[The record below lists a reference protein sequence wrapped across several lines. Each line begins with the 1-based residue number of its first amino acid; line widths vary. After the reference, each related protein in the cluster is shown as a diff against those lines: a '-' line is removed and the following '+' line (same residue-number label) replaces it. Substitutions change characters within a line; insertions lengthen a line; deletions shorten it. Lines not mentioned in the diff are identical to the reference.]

1 MKLSVVIVNYNVKYF
16 LELCLC
22 SLYRAIDEISAEV
35 FVVDNASSDGSLE
48 YLMPRFPKVNFIANK
63 ENVGFARANNQA
75 ITLSRSE
82 YILLLNPD
90 TVVGENVI
98 TDCLQ
103 FMDTHPKT
111 GGAGVKMITGDGSFL
126 PESKR
131 GFPAPMASLYK
142 FTGLSKLFPD
152 SPRFGKYHLRYL
164 NENEY
169 HSVDVLAGAFMLLR
183 KTSIDK
189 CGLLDEDFFMYGE
202 DIDLSYRITKAGYEN
217 HYLPYPIIHYK
228 GESTKKDSF
237 KYVRVFYEAMVIFFR
252 KHYPHYSTLFACTV
266 KVGIYLKALIAVL
279 NRIPKQLFYA
289 VKGKNGASELCFLV
303 LGSERMIN
311 EVRALCRKSGL
322 RGPHRYFVTDE
333 QLRPKGHLEIHS
345 LEKKFTHIVYDSD
358 AYSYQNIIRL
368 ISSSPEKGVELG
380 LYSVNTGIL
389 VTPQNSYQ

>member
-22 SLYRAIDEISAEV
+22 SLYRAIDQLPAEV
-35 FVVDNASSDGSLE
+35 FVVDNASTDGSLE
-48 YLMPRFPKVNFIANK
+48 YLIPRFPKVNFIANK

-75 ITLSRSE
+75 IALSQSE
-82 YILLLNPD
+82 YVLLLNPD

-98 TDCLQ
+98 TDCLH
-103 FMDTHPKT
+103 FMDSHPAT

-131 GFPAPMASLYK
+131 GFPAPMTSLYK
-142 FTGLSKLFPD
+142 FTGLSRLFPK
-152 SPRFGKYHLRYL
+152 SHHFGKYHLRYL
-164 NENEY
+164 NENEC

-183 KTSIDK
+183 KASLNK

-237 KYVRVFYEAMVIFFR
+237 KYVRVFYEAMAIFFR
-252 KHYPHYSTLFACTV
+252 KHYPHYSTLFACII
-266 KVGIYLKALIAVL
+266 KMGIYFRALIAIL
-279 NRIPKQLFYA
+279 NRIPKQLYFL
-289 VKGKNGASELCFLV
+289 VKGNNGASDLCFLV
-303 LGSERMIN
+303 LGSERMIH
-311 EVRALCRKSGL
+311 EVKRICQNNGIGSS
-322 RGPHRYFVTDE
+322 HRYFVADE
-333 QLRPKGHLEIHS
+333 QSRPEGHMEIHS
-345 LEKKFTHIVYDSD
+345 SEKKFTHIVYDSD
-358 AYSYQNIIRL
+358 VYSYENIIRL
-368 ISSSPEKGVELG
+368 ISSSPQKRVELG
-380 LYSVNTGIL
+380 LYSVSTGVL